1 MRMEAFGNGEFE
13 VWKDITTGNQD
24 YIRITFSCEKL
35 AVLND
40 YFDIVNFALPG
51 GGLFPGLRFIDSRDI
66 PQFKPLSLDRTSR
79 GHTKSWGI
87 TPLASFSAARK
98 V

>member
-13 VWKDITTGNQD
+13 VWKDITTGNQN
-24 YIRITFSCEKL
+24 YIQITFSCEKL

-51 GGLFPGLRFIDSRDI
+51 GGLFPGLRLIDSRDI
-66 PQFKPLSLDRTSR
+66 CRCLDLNDS
-79 GHTKSWGI
+79 
-87 TPLASFSAARK
+87 
-98 V
+98 